1 MEVIYSLIPAMIFLG
16 LAMVVVLVW
25 AIRRGQY
32 EDLEGD
38 AHRILHDDDDPNLPA
53 EMRGRKKKVA
63 RSDQV
68 MPDADED

>member
-38 AHRILHDDDDPNLPA
+38 AHRILHDDDDPNLPT
-53 EMRGRKKKVA
+53 EMRARKKKA
-63 RSDQV
+63 PRSDKV
-68 MPDADED
+68 MPDADDD

>member
-53 EMRGRKKKVA
+53 EMKAKKTKA
-63 RSDQV
+63 AHNDQR
-68 MPDADED
+68 MPDDDDD

>member
-1 MEVIYSLIPAMIFLG
+1 MEVIYSLIPAMVFLG
-16 LAMVVVLVW
+16 LAMVAVLVW

-53 EMRGRKKKVA
+53 EMRSATRRST
-63 RSDQV
+63 RSDKV

>member
-38 AHRILHDDDDPNLPA
+38 AHRILHDDDDPNLPTA
-53 EMRGRKKKVA
+53 IRAGEKEAA
-63 RSDQV
+63 RRDKV

>member
-53 EMRGRKKKVA
+53 EMKAKKAKA
-63 RSDQV
+63 SHSDQR
-68 MPDADED
+68 MPDADDD